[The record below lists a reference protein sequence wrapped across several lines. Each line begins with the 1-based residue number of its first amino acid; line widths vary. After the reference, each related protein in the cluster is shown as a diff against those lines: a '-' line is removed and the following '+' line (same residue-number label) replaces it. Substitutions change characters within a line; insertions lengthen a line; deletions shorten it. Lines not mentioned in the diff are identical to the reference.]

1 MPQRRSRLNDKEK
14 RMNIHHLVTM
24 ANQIGSFFAS
34 YPDQEEASS
43 EIASHLQRFW
53 APQMRRQL
61 LAHVAEHGGEGLQP
75 AVLAAIQANLVRLTP
90 APARGT
96 AAALGS

>member
-1 MPQRRSRLNDKEK
+1 
-14 RMNIHHLVTM
+14 MNIHHLVTM

-43 EIASHLQRFW
+43 EIANHLQRFW

-61 LAHVAEHGGEGLQP
+61 LEHVAEHGGEGLAP
-75 AVLAAIQANLVRLTP
+75 AVLASIQANRARLTP
-90 APARGT
+90 APARG
-96 AAALGS
+96 AASTIVAP

>member
-1 MPQRRSRLNDKEK
+1 
-14 RMNIHHLVTM
+14 MNIHHLVTM

-43 EIASHLQRFW
+43 EIANHLQRFW

-61 LAHVAEHGGEGLQP
+61 LEHIDQHDGEGLSAP
-75 AVLAAIQANLVRLTP
+75 VLAAIYQHRQRLTP
-90 APARGT
+90 PPARVPAAAPAS
-96 AAALGS
+96 A

>member
-1 MPQRRSRLNDKEK
+1 
-14 RMNIHHLVTM
+14 MNVHHLVTM

-53 APQMRRQL
+53 APLMRQHL
-61 LAHVAEHGGEGLQP
+61 LRHVAEHQGEGLDP
-75 AVLAAIQANLVRLTP
+75 AVLASIHANLERLTP
-90 APARGT
+90 PPPRLT
-96 AAALGS
+96 AQV

>member
-1 MPQRRSRLNDKEK
+1 
-14 RMNIHHLVTM
+14 MNIHHLVTM

-53 APQMRRQL
+53 APPMRRQL
-61 LAHVAEHGGEGLQP
+61 LEHIAQHQGEGLHP
-75 AVLAAIQANLVRLTP
+75 PVLAAIQANLARLTP
-90 APARGT
+90 APARVPSG
-96 AAALGS
+96 AQAPQPAQS